1 MDEMSAITANVK
13 AILAELRPGSSSSP
27 PRRPGPRPR
36 SSRPSTPASG
46 AIGENYVQEAA
57 DVFPAVGRRARW
69 HFIGHLQSN
78 KAKKAVEIF
87 DLVETVD
94 SLALGREIDKRAAAA
109 GRTMEV
115 LVEINSGRE
124 PQKAG
129 VLPEDAEALVRA
141 LAALPRLRV
150 LGLMTM
156 GPYEGDPEDSRPYFK
171 ETRRVYEALKA
182 AGCSGRGDAPSVDGH
197 VPFLAGGRGGR
208 GHARPHRNGHLR
220 PAPLRPG
227 VPSERGDIFFELFE
241 VGLRLSGD
249 PGPARQDLTGRGVAI
264 VRHADPPRVFGW
276 ISGGGTPSA

>member
-1 MDEMSAITANVK
+1 MRAMSAIAANVR
-13 AILAELRPGSSSSP
+13 AILADLPPGVELVAAAKT
-27 PRRPGPRPR
+27 R
-36 SSRPSTPASG
+36 SAAEILEAVDAGVR

-78 KAKKAVEIF
+78 KAKRAVEIF

-94 SLALGREIDKRAAAA
+94 SLALGRELDKRAATA
-109 GRTMEV
+109 GRTMEI

-129 VLPEDAEALVRA
+129 VLPEAAEALVRE

-156 GPYEGDPEDSRPYFK
+156 GPYEGAPEDSRPYFK

-182 AGCSGRGDAPSVDGH
+182 LD
-197 VPFLAGGRGGR
+197 VPGAAMR
-208 GHARPHRNGHLR
+208 HLSMGMSHSWR
-220 PAPLRPG
+220 VAVEEGATLVRIG
-227 VPSERGDIFFELFE
+227 TAIF
-241 VGLRLSGD
+241 
-249 PGPARQDLTGRGVAI
+249 GPRA
-264 VRHADPPRVFGW
+264 
-276 ISGGGTPSA
+276 